1 MAAMNIYFDEP
12 FFFNLQG
19 FEESDYR
26 SPVYFAYQAHYES
39 NTYIGAGTM
48 ENLNK
53 GGNPHIC
60 LFDKRYVDQMPETS
74 VFNRSPLSKCKLYS
88 TNDLTQLKIKY
99 DLGVLDVSNDM
110 VYEYDLK
117 GRTMIMIIQ
126 NAKQNYPLLFGKR
139 KRSNSNASNNKANNK
154 STSKK
159 SKTTKKPASKTTK
172 KLASR
177 KPRKP
182 RKPAS
187 KRANK

>member
-19 FEESDYR
+19 FEESGYR

-159 SKTTKKPASKTTK
+159 SKTTKKPVSRKP
-172 KLASR
+172 ASR
-177 KPRKP
+177 KPRKL
-182 RKPAS
+182 RKPTS